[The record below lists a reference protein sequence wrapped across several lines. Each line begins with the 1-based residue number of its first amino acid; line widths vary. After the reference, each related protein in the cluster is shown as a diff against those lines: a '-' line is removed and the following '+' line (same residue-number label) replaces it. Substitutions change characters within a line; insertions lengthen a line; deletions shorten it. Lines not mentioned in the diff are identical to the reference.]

1 MEGFCDF
8 PKLILREKH
17 RVQRLFLVATLAL
30 IFAVGGCAK
39 DNASSVASSANGIIP
54 LSPKTVS
61 VARPAKTVVP
71 PNLSPG
77 VRAEALEGSS
87 ESKKPPLV
95 ECMSEACK
103 VECSPNVTKQ
113 SKPKWCSFF
122 REPIS

>member
-8 PKLILREKH
+8 PNLILREKH

-30 IFAVGGCAK
+30 IFAVAGCAK
-39 DNASSVASSANGIIP
+39 DNFAPSANGIVP

-71 PNLSPG
+71 PNLSPA

-87 ESKKPPLV
+87 EGKKPPLV

-103 VECSPNVTKQ
+103 VECFSNVTKQ
-113 SKPKWCSFF
+113 PKPKWCSYFK
-122 REPIS
+122 EPIS